1 MFRFSKGGFFLFLSL
16 AFNQT
21 FSSFSL
27 TSAFPNQLFISE
39 LNSISNSSFKTY
51 NGIRPFIKNLE
62 IDFNL
67 SYNSNILFNKGHPNI
82 DNYGHLYAINGFSFF
97 NSVSMGYKNNWL
109 IINLEPYKLD
119 RSQYSHTKID
129 LSIFERL
136 NSKIDYGTFSYL
148 NNQYAPSDLNY
159 KKSHYGLRESSL
171 ILHYKG
177 FGFSYG
183 NKSQWW
189 GPGSHSSII
198 LSSNVSGMN
207 TYTLG
212 TLKEIEYKNFSVGL
226 RAIVSPYKSNNGTQL
241 YLSALA
247 TNFTFNSSPSI
258 TFGLIRSYLSGNFKN
273 LSNSTNLSS
282 GWSIED
288 AFKLILEPLFGQ
300 SKINLD
306 YTEIGTPGFDPWDEM
321 LSAYVN
327 FTFTEILLK
336 FYIEIAS
343 DDNRANFTDLAAH
356 WDHTLAYLIGFRKY
370 YIVNNYKL
378 LIGSE
383 YFTNR
388 PSNTFNP
395 SFYRGDPNKSN
406 YYVKPRFDFFTYKGK
421 RIGAHSGSSSDDL
434 FFILGIERYKNIATI
449 SYTRERHGIKTMV
462 YPELK
467 NEINIFYQRK
477 INKQHSMFFV
487 IEYEKIMNFSFSE
500 DKTSSSKIIWF
511 GYSLTF

>member
-189 GPGSHSSII
+189 GPGS
-198 LSSNVSGMN
+198 
-207 TYTLG
+207 
-212 TLKEIEYKNFSVGL
+212 
-226 RAIVSPYKSNNGTQL
+226 
-241 YLSALA
+241 
-247 TNFTFNSSPSI
+247 
-258 TFGLIRSYLSGNFKN
+258 
-273 LSNSTNLSS
+273 
-282 GWSIED
+282 
-288 AFKLILEPLFGQ
+288 
-300 SKINLD
+300 
-306 YTEIGTPGFDPWDEM
+306 
-321 LSAYVN
+321 
-327 FTFTEILLK
+327 
-336 FYIEIAS
+336 
-343 DDNRANFTDLAAH
+343 
-356 WDHTLAYLIGFRKY
+356 
-370 YIVNNYKL
+370 
-378 LIGSE
+378 
-383 YFTNR
+383 
-388 PSNTFNP
+388 
-395 SFYRGDPNKSN
+395 
-406 YYVKPRFDFFTYKGK
+406 
-421 RIGAHSGSSSDDL
+421 
-434 FFILGIERYKNIATI
+434 
-449 SYTRERHGIKTMV
+449 
-462 YPELK
+462 
-467 NEINIFYQRK
+467 
-477 INKQHSMFFV
+477 
-487 IEYEKIMNFSFSE
+487 
-500 DKTSSSKIIWF
+500 
-511 GYSLTF
+511 